1 MGREHERARQKINKV
16 FFLFLSAR
24 IVFSQ
29 SVALLSCNCL
39 VISISVMV
47 LLYLNCFVLFW
58 PFVR

>member
-1 MGREHERARQKINKV
+1 MGREHERARQKISKV
-16 FFLFLSAR
+16 FLFLSAR